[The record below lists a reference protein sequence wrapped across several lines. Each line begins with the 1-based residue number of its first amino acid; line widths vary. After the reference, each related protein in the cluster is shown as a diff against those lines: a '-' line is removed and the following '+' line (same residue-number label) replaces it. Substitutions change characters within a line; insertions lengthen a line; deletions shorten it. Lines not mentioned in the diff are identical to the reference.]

1 MPELPEVEY
10 AAGIARQAF
19 VGQVITAIRVLHRS
33 QRRGLP
39 PRAVRRVIGDRVT
52 GIERRGKYQ
61 LFRLTSG
68 RTLVVHFRMTGDWAV
83 LSPDE
88 PIPAAARV
96 VFSGANG
103 MRLAL
108 HDSRALSTV
117 ILAEQDA
124 TLLEGLGPDATD
136 PAFSPSWL
144 GERLTKRRGP
154 IKPALLDQGIVA
166 GVGNIYAS
174 EALWYARIDPRTPAS
189 ALGPAQLRRLVN
201 AIKRVLRKALERPY
215 RYYEEAGVSDALRFN
230 VYDREG
236 APCRRC
242 RKPIRRIVQAG
253 RSTYFCANCVKE
265 RGAGGPGSGEQ

>member
-10 AAGIARQAF
+10 AAGIARQAI

-33 QRRGLP
+33 HRRGFP
-39 PRAVRRVIGDRVT
+39 PRAVRRVIGDRVL

-61 LFRLTSG
+61 LLRLASG
-68 RTLVVHFRMTGDWAV
+68 RTLVVHFRMTGDWVV

-88 PIPAAARV
+88 PVPAAARV
-96 VFSGANG
+96 VLSGANG
-103 MRLAL
+103 TRLAL

-117 ILAEQDA
+117 ILAEPDA

-144 GERLTKRRGP
+144 GERLARRRGP

-189 ALGPAQLRRLVN
+189 ALGPAQLRTLVN
-201 AIKRVLRKALERPY
+201 AIRRVLRKALERPY
-215 RYYEEAGVSDALRFN
+215 RYYEEGASDALRFN

-253 RSTYFCANCVKE
+253 RSTYFCANCVAKVSSE
-265 RGAGGPGSGEQ
+265 R